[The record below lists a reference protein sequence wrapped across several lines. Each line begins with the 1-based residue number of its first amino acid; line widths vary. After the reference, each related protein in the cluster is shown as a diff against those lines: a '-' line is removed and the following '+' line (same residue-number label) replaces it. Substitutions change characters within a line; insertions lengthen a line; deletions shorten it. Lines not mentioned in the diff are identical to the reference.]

1 MGFHVVSV
9 DARGHGTFNSFG
21 SIGFDSVFRDV
32 SGETSITNQEQISD
46 FSLDSM
52 AADLLE
58 AMVQLRHQVFGDMK
72 QVVLEW
78 ILVGHR
84 FDDSLWIIKV

>member
-1 MGFHVVSV
+1 MWFQWMPAVTVLSTPLDPLV
-9 DARGHGTFNSFG
+9 LTQYL
-21 SIGFDSVFRDV
+21 FRHI

-84 FDDSLWIIKV
+84 